1 MNSAANSKGPSLTS
15 KSLWRLAA
23 LAMLSSCA
31 GSAPTT
37 HSTLHLAH
45 GVLVGTLGQEEDVV
59 PESQLSA
66 YVSAT
71 GKALAYVYLTNNW
84 YVSRQFPA
92 EQVGRVRARGAM
104 PMVRMMIR
112 SEDEDAAGK
121 DPLYTLEAIVSG
133 TFDNDLKAWGKQAGQ
148 SGGPLYAEYGTEM
161 NGSWFTW
168 NAKWNGKAAGAALFI
183 QAYRH
188 IVDQV
193 RLGGGSN
200 VRWIFH
206 PAAGD
211 DPDTAW
217 NKLESY
223 YPGGD
228 IISLVG
234 VSAYGAQSPQD
245 QRADILSL
253 RQQLD
258 SVLPR
263 LKALAPDKPIF
274 LLEFGGAKN
283 PFVASEV
290 WAEAALGDLTSGRWP
305 QLRGFSWW
313 DSAWENDN
321 NPAHDSELRV
331 ELQPALAA
339 VFRRYLSSPG
349 ISTQF
354 DAAP

>member
-1 MNSAANSKGPSLTS
+1 MTSAASAQLRCLKAT
-15 KSLWRLAA
+15 SLWGLAA
-23 LAMLSSCA
+23 SALLSCA
-31 GSAPTT
+31 GSAPSTT
-37 HSTLHLAH
+37 SAPHLAH
-45 GVLVGTLGQEEDVV
+45 GVFVGTLGQEEDVV
-59 PESQLSA
+59 PERQLSA
-66 YVSAT
+66 YVSAA

-92 EQVGRVRARGAM
+92 EQVGRVQARGAV
-104 PMVRMMIR
+104 PMVRLMLR
-112 SEDEDAAGK
+112 SEDEDAAGP
-121 DPLYTLEAIVSG
+121 DPLYTLQAIVSG
-133 TFDNDLKAWGKQAGQ
+133 AFDQDLKAWGKQASQ
-148 SGGPLYAEYGTEM
+148 VSGPLYAEYGTEM

-168 NAKWNGKAAGAALFI
+168 NAKWNGKAAGAALFV

-188 IVDQV
+188 IAAQV

-206 PAAGD
+206 PAAAD
-211 DPDTAW
+211 DPGTAW
-217 NKLESY
+217 NKLENY

-234 VSAYGAQSPQD
+234 VSAYGAQSPED
-245 QRADILSL
+245 QRTDILSL

-263 LKALAPDKPIF
+263 LKALAPDKPVF
-274 LLEFGGAKN
+274 LLEFGSARN
-283 PFVASEV
+283 PFVAPEV
-290 WAEAALGDLTSGRWP
+290 WAEAALRDLTSGRWP

-313 DSAWENDN
+313 NSAWENDN
-321 NPAHDSELRV
+321 DPAHNSELRV

-339 VFRRYLSSPG
+339 VFRRYLSSPE
-349 ISTQF
+349 ISSEF